1 LLAVSANFIY
11 KKLRAPTKTEARYA
25 SFYAFVKIFLGAI
38 VFKRSGARR
47 PSIVNGSAERRLVD
61 TIRIFAI
68 CDYLTQVVG
77 FDNL

>member
-1 LLAVSANFIY
+1 MRPQKQSG
-11 KKLRAPTKTEARYA
+11 RYA

-47 PSIVNGSAERRLVD
+47 PSVVNGSPEGRLVD
-61 TIRIFAI
+61 TVSIIAI
-68 CDYLTQVVG
+68 CGYPNPVVG